1 MGGCPCPAVP
11 RLVTCCP
18 LSPPAA
24 VTVTWTTISTGTT
37 SRTGEHGGTKQ
48 GPQEGSPSTLAE
60 AALPSSSTRAGAVP
74 VVGVGAA
81 FLCSHCFF
89 FFALAGCTSTR
100 RSHPSLTASPSRPGE
115 LTQEQEAKA
124 ARAPSPGHGAAAAAA
139 APRGHGQNVSGTGRL
154 GWRGWV
160 LQEGVSWGAWLRA
173 PRCVAAVPVPTPLA
187 RC

>member
-18 LSPPAA
+18 LSPPTA

-37 SRTGEHGGTKQ
+37 SRTGERGGTKW

-74 VVGVGAA
+74 VIGVGAA
-81 FLCSHCFF
+81 FLRSRCFF
-89 FFALAGCTSTR
+89 CALAGCTSTR

-124 ARAPSPGHGAAAAAA
+124 ARAPSLGHGAAAA
-139 APRGHGQNVSGTGRL
+139 APRGHGQNVSGMGRL

-160 LQEGVSWGAWLRA
+160 LQEAMSRGVWLRA
-173 PRCVAAVPVPTPLA
+173 PRGVAAVPVPTPLP